1 MPNASQISG
10 LKEGGAARGLDFLAM
25 ESIGIIGC
33 GHLGLSLATEFV
45 CRGLPPRRLLL
56 STGRS
61 QRSLQGIIDV
71 GLRDCLADNRQ
82 ICREC
87 RIIFICIRPQSLP
100 ELEDLAFP
108 RDALIVSSMAGVSLP
123 AIRRLLGVEAVRMM
137 PSGPDSILEGKGIAA
152 IYPHNQ
158 GLSQVLQG
166 LGLRVFDLAEEEQMH
181 IFTAGICLPAAL
193 LASGED
199 EVAGENA
206 CRSLSRQYS
215 DFPEIFSWARSVLPH
230 LEREEDKEDYIRK
243 MATSGG
249 ITEAIVRS
257 LESGDDLT
265 AALKNGIDRSKE
277 ISLLYEG
284 SR

>member
-1 MPNASQISG
+1 MPNACQISG
-10 LKEGGAARGLDFLAM
+10 LKEGGAARSLDFLAR

-33 GHLGLSLATEFV
+33 GHLGLSLATGFV
-45 CRGLPPRRLLL
+45 RRGLPPRRLLL
-56 STGRS
+56 SRGRS
-61 QRSLQGIIDV
+61 QRSLQGVIDA

-87 RIIFICIRPQSLP
+87 GIIFICIRPQSLP

-108 RDALIVSSMAGVSLP
+108 RDALIVSSMAGVSLL

-158 GLSQVLQG
+158 ALSQVLQG
-166 LGLRVFDLAEEEQMH
+166 LGLRVFELAAEEQMH

-199 EVAGENA
+199 EEAEEKA
-206 CRSLSRQYS
+206 CKSLSQQYS

-230 LEREEDKEDYIRK
+230 LEREEDKEDYIRR

-249 ITEAIVRS
+249 ITEAIIKS
-257 LESGDDLT
+257 LERGDNLLMS
-265 AALKNGIDRSKE
+265 LKQGIERSRE
-277 ISLLYEG
+277 ISLCYEK
-284 SR
+284 R

>member
-1 MPNASQISG
+1 
-10 LKEGGAARGLDFLAM
+10 
-25 ESIGIIGC
+25 
-33 GHLGLSLATEFV
+33 
-45 CRGLPPRRLLL
+45 
-56 STGRS
+56 
-61 QRSLQGIIDV
+61 
-71 GLRDCLADNRQ
+71 
-82 ICREC
+82 
-87 RIIFICIRPQSLP
+87 
-100 ELEDLAFP
+100 
-108 RDALIVSSMAGVSLP
+108 MAGVSLT

-158 GLSQVLQG
+158 ALSQVLQG
-166 LGLRVFDLAEEEQMH
+166 LGLRVFELAAEEQMH

-199 EVAGENA
+199 EETEEKA

-249 ITEAIVRS
+249 ITEGIVKS
-257 LESGDDLT
+257 LERGDDLLM
-265 AALKNGIDRSKE
+265 ALKQGIERSRE
-277 ISLLYEG
+277 ISLCYEK
-284 SR
+284 R